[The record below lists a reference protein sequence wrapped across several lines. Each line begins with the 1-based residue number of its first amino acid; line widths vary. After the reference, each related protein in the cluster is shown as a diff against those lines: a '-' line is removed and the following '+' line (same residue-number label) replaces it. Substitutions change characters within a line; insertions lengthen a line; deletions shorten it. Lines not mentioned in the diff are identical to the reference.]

1 MPVQV
6 EGLKCEI
13 ENHVAWVTL
22 DRPEKLNSLTH
33 DMMDG
38 LPMLFEELSLD
49 PEVRCVVLRGAG
61 RAFCA
66 GGDISTAVDPGDL
79 NQDQL
84 VDRFKRRQRAA
95 ALLHE
100 MAKPTI
106 AQVNGVAAG
115 AGLSLALACDMRIA
129 GPDAKFG
136 TAFVKVAFSGDYGA
150 TWLMQRLVGPARA
163 RELFFTADVIDAREA
178 ERIGFVNRVVPQ
190 DKLGDEVRRLA
201 ERIAS
206 GPPLA
211 LARMKHNLNRA
222 LECDLQTLLTA
233 EAEGT
238 VEMMSTRDNAEALQ
252 AFFDKRPPIFEGR

>member
-1 MPVQV
+1 MPVPV
-6 EGLKCEI
+6 EGLRCEI
-13 ENHVAWVTL
+13 RSRVAWVTL
-22 DRPEKLNSLTH
+22 DRPEKLNALTH

-38 LPMLFEELSLD
+38 LPLLFERLAD
-49 PEVRCVVLRGAG
+49 HPDVGCVVLRGAG

-79 NQDQL
+79 SEAEL
-84 VDRFKRRQRAA
+84 VARFSSRQRAA

-100 MAKPTI
+100 MPKPTI

-129 GPDAKFG
+129 GLGAKFG

-150 TWLMQRLVGPARA
+150 SWLLQRLIGPARA

-190 DKLGDEVRRLA
+190 EQLEADVRRLA

-211 LARMKHNLNRA
+211 LARMKLNLNRA
-222 LECDLQTLLTA
+222 LECDLRTLLTA

-238 VEMMSTRDNAEALQ
+238 VAMMGTHDNQEALQ
-252 AFFDKRPPIFEGR
+252 AFLTKRPPVFEGR